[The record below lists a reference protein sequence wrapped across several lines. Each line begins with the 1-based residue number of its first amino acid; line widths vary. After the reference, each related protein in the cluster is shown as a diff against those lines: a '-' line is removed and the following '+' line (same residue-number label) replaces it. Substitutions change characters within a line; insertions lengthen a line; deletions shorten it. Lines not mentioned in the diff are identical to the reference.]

1 MKSLNKVFLITL
13 IGVYL
18 SSYLFIPVFSV
29 EDPSFNIVNNTNI
42 IDYVEKA
49 LDTKLTKYQL
59 ITLYKASNIT
69 EEGKEVDITV
79 PNEFLKRSSLR
90 LYFLSDDGPIKV
102 QHDNFIFNITENGYY
117 ALLDLKAT
125 SIKISQEPQIKKF
138 PVNEKRDFKGMKILV
153 TLDDDTTYETVDYEI
168 GETTIRDIFYDSV
181 EVKYEG
187 CTTILEVKVTPVGCG
202 YATINQITISAFFTL
217 AMILIVFRR
226 NKISY

>member
-13 IGVYL
+13 VVVYL

-29 EDPSFNIVNNTNI
+29 EEPSFTIINNIDI
-42 IDYVEKA
+42 IDSVEDV

-59 ITLYKASNIT
+59 ITLYKASNVT
-69 EEGKEVDITV
+69 EDGKEVAIIV

-90 LYFLSDDGPIKV
+90 LYYLGDDGPIKV
-102 QHDNFIFNITENGYY
+102 QHDDFIFNLTENGYY
-117 ALLDLKAT
+117 VLLDLKAT
-125 SIKISQEPQIKKF
+125 SIKISQEPEIKKF

-153 TLDDDTTYETVDYEI
+153 TLDDDTTYETADYEI

-202 YATINQITISAFFTL
+202 YATIHQIIISAFFAL